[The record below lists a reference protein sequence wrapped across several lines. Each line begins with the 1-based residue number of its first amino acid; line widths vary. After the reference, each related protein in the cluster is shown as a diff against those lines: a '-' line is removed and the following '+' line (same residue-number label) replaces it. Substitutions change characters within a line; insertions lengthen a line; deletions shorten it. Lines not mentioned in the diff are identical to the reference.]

1 MLVFKIIKMLVFMTV
16 KIIFKIIVI
25 IFNVNND
32 KILDNND
39 NI

>member
-1 MLVFKIIKMLVFMTV
+1 MLVFKIIKMLVFIIL